1 MKIKELIMEVYYSMF
16 NEDVGDKYLKRKYN
30 MKGEFDDFETKYK
43 KSLSSKEYETIHSEN
58 NWSLYKNPNS
68 LNNLGEKVRG
78 VILSNGDLY
87 IESGSGEKIHNDILN
102 ILFDKGIINE
112 KPKKNWGKKTPQE
125 SGFLTVQRYKSSPYI
140 AIGESNRYIYDDDVY
155 DKYKNYYQKYLD
167 LAKTKNPN
175 IKFINKLV
183 GTKLITKT
191 TGDNVMSE
199 SYF

>member
-30 MKGEFDDFETKYK
+30 MKGEFDDFETKYR

-68 LNNLGEKVRG
+68 LNNLGENVRG

-87 IESGSGEKIHNDILN
+87 IESVSGEKIHNDILK

-112 KPKKNWGKKTPQE
+112 KPKKNWGRKIPQE

-191 TGDNVMSE
+191 TGDNVMNE